1 MSNSTDVLSRAD
13 LKAAVSEA
21 LRENQDWLRTIV
33 RESIEDIAREEAEFQ
48 ADARAALADPRV
60 ALPPVR
66 GQA

>member
-1 MSNSTDVLSRAD
+1 MPNSDGALSRAD

-21 LRENQDWLRTIV
+21 LRENQDWFREIV
-33 RESIEDIAREEAEFQ
+33 RESMEDIAREEAEFQ

-66 GQA
+66 GLA

>member
-1 MSNSTDVLSRAD
+1 MSNSDGTLTRAD
-13 LKAAVSEA
+13 LKAAVTEA
-21 LRENQDWLRTIV
+21 LQENHDWFRELV

>member
-1 MSNSTDVLSRAD
+1 MSNSDGTPSRAD
-13 LKAAVSEA
+13 LKAAVAEA
-21 LRENQDWLRTIV
+21 LRENHDWFRELV
-33 RESIEDIAREEAEFQ
+33 RESIHEFAREEAEFQ

>member
-1 MSNSTDVLSRAD
+1 MSQSDGSLTRAD
-13 LKAAVSEA
+13 LKSAVAEA
-21 LRENQDWLRTIV
+21 LRENHDWFRELV

-66 GQA
+66 GIA

>member
-1 MSNSTDVLSRAD
+1 MSTPYDTQLRAD

-21 LRENQDWLRTIV
+21 LRDNRDWLRDLV
-33 RESIEDIAREEAEFQ
+33 REAIEDIAREEAEFQ